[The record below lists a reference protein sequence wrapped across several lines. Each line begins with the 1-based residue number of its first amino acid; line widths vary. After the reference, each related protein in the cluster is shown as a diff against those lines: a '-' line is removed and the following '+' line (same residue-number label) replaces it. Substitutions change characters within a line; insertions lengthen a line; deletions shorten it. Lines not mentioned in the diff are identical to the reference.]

1 MANKRNDWTM
11 SDTQRNFLRILN
23 ENREGITLREIRKLT
38 GIEFKTGS
46 INTLKAKEYFVTA
59 DEKRTFVAD
68 IVYEGE
74 VIGHKTYNDT
84 VYVITEKGIALFAD

>member
-1 MANKRNDWTM
+1 MADKRNEWTM
-11 SDTQRNFLRILN
+11 SETQRNFLSILN
-23 ENREGITLREIRKLT
+23 ENRDGITLREIKKAY
-38 GIEFKTGS
+38 GVEFKTGS
-46 INTLKAKEYFVTA
+46 INTLKAKEYFITA